1 MLLLSLTLITL
12 TLSEEAAAQSELPPN
27 HPDISSLGMSA
38 YNGPAIITATL
49 NDLFVPGTQPGDL
62 EDTIAP
68 PNTCRACHAGYNS
81 PPDDA
86 NETWHAWGGSM
97 MSQAARDPLFWA
109 ALDIA
114 NADVENGGA
123 FCIRCHA
130 PQAWLEGRGAA
141 DGSQIAGDDFE
152 GVQCEVCHRLV
163 DPVYATEN
171 PDRDLIVLA
180 GISPTVSVTGT
191 AGMIV
196 DPLDERRGPFDLQTD
211 WSFNPHGALGL
222 DWPLVSP
229 YHQEAMLCGTCHDIS
244 NPLLSWNPTTEQYE
258 LNDPDT
264 PSPDLSQGFPV
275 ERTYSEWLLS
285 SYNTPQ
291 GVYAPQFGG
300 NKDYVSICQDC
311 HMHDITGAAGAI
323 GGNSV
328 IRNDQP
334 LHDLTGASTWVPLML
349 PLHPVFSQ
357 TFAVDQA
364 RLDAL
369 NDGIDRA
376 RYMLQNAASM
386 TALMQDGQ
394 LFVTVINESGHKL
407 PTGYAEGR
415 RMWLQVE
422 GYNAAGQLIYQ
433 SGAYDPATGILTGY
447 GIDPTLQVYE
457 IKQGLTDDWATQ
469 LGLTAGESFHFIL
482 NNMIVLDNR
491 IPPRGYD
498 YDAFL
503 AAGAAPY
510 TAGVPDPGRYADGQ
524 YWDTTVYNLPP
535 GVAYGRVR
543 LLF

>member
-1 MLLLSLTLITL
+1 
-12 TLSEEAAAQSELPPN
+12 
-27 HPDISSLGMSA
+27 
-38 YNGPAIITATL
+38 
-49 NDLFVPGTQPGDL
+49 
-62 EDTIAP
+62 
-68 PNTCRACHAGYNS
+68 
-81 PPDDA
+81 
-86 NETWHAWGGSM
+86 
-97 MSQAARDPLFWA
+97 
-109 ALDIA
+109 
-114 NADVENGGA
+114 
-123 FCIRCHA
+123 
-130 PQAWLEGRGAA
+130 
-141 DGSQIAGDDFE
+141 
-152 GVQCEVCHRLV
+152 
-163 DPVYATEN
+163 
-171 PDRDLIVLA
+171 
-180 GISPTVSVTGT
+180 
-191 AGMIV
+191 
-196 DPLDERRGPFDLQTD
+196 
-211 WSFNPHGALGL
+211 
-222 DWPLVSP
+222 
-229 YHQEAMLCGTCHDIS
+229 MLCGTCHDIS
-244 NPLLSWNPTTEQYE
+244 NPLLSWNPATEQYE

-275 ERTYSEWLLS
+275 ERTFSEWLLS

-300 NKDYVSICQDC
+300 NKEYVSICQDC
-311 HMHDITGAAGAI
+311 HMRDITGAGGAL
-323 GGNSV
+323 GGNMV
-328 IRNDQP
+328 IRDDQP
-334 LHDLTGASTWVPLML
+334 LHDLSGASTWVPQML
-349 PLHPVFSQ
+349 PLHPVFGA
-357 TFAVDQA
+357 TFTNNQD

-498 YDAFL
+498 YVAFL

-543 LLF
+543 LLFQTASLEYIEFLRDNNPNPGDPNNNGQILYDLWQQTGRSTPEVMAEFVFGETAFLPIIIHPNE